1 MQQKNNTMKIG
12 FSAGTR
18 AIDNYDECCELFHF
32 KSVLRGNF
40 APQKMLYARNATPE
54 GYSVWMLAHTSLNEK
69 FNDNTRWFNFVE
81 PNGTIREVWFDSS
94 DANMSQKDFSYRVC
108 FIKQKSG
115 SYEFQGVYKPEK
127 QVWEEVHGKLE
138 LVRTYVRVSDV
149 YPIEKDERNDAH
161 VVLITHPMA
170 KEPAAMTC
178 VTDHC
183 KIKARIVE
191 TNTDTTVTVDIAI
204 RPFQES
210 LIGLKIG
217 DHFSLPN
224 VKYTY
229 EIKAIIPVE

>member
-1 MQQKNNTMKIG
+1 MEQKNNTMKIG

-18 AIDNYDECCELFHF
+18 AIDNYDKCCELFHF
-32 KSVLRGNF
+32 KSVLRGSF

-69 FNDNTRWFNFVE
+69 FSDNNRWFNFVE

-108 FIKQKSG
+108 FIKQRSG
-115 SYEFQGVYKPEK
+115 LYEFQGIYKPEK
-127 QVWEEVHGKLE
+127 QAWEELHGKLE
-138 LVRTYVRVSDV
+138 LVRTYVRVSDS
-149 YPIEKDERNDAH
+149 YPMKEDEWENDHA
-161 VVLITHPMA
+161 VW
-170 KEPAAMTC
+170 KETPAANNSDVMSC
-178 VTDHC
+178 VMDHC
-183 KIKARIVE
+183 KIKARILE
-191 TNTDTTVTVDIAI
+191 TNSDTTVTVDLAI
-204 RPFQES
+204 RPFQKL

-229 EIKAIIPVE
+229 EIKAIIPID

>member
-94 DANMSQKDFSYRVC
+94 DANMSQKDFTYRVC

-115 SYEFQGVYKPEK
+115 LYEFQGIYKPEK
-127 QVWEEVHGKLE
+127 QTWEEIHGKLE
-138 LVRTYVRVSDV
+138 LVRTYIRVSDV
-149 YPIEKDERNDAH
+149 YPVEKKTN
-161 VVLITHPMA
+161 
-170 KEPAAMTC
+170 AMTH
-178 VTDHC
+178 VIDHC
-183 KIKARIVE
+183 KIKAKILD
-191 TNTDTTVTVDIAI
+191 TNVDTTVTVDIALH
-204 RPFQES
+204 PFHKS